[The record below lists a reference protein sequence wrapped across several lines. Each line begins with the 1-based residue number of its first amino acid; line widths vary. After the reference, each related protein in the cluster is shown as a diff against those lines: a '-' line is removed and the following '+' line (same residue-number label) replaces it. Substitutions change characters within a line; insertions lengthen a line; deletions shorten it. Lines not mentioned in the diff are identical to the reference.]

1 MPSPRFAPRIKDLKD
16 RKLYS
21 IENPG
26 KYPLIEPL
34 IGNTIDP
41 AAIISQWPELLRF
54 KASIDAGC
62 GFLPSVILRKLDC

>member
-1 MPSPRFAPRIKDLKD
+1 MLSPQFAPRIKDLKD

-26 KYPLIEPL
+26 KYSL

-54 KASIDAGC
+54 KTSIDAGC